1 MRYRNPAASAP
12 PMRGE
17 ITQLI
22 TMAPMVSQFTSPQPP
37 AAIPAPMTA
46 PMIECVVDTGAPTAV
61 ARLSQSAPASNAAN
75 ITQANVVASPICA
88 GSMMPPLMVPT
99 TSPPATMAPSASNTA
114 ATTMAQPM
122 VMAPEPTDGPMLL
135 ATSLAPMFMA
145 M

>member
-1 MRYRNPAASAP
+1 MAP
-12 PMRGE
+12 PIRGE

-22 TMAPMVSQFTSPQPP
+22 TMAPMVSQFTRPQPP
-37 AAIPAPMTA
+37 AAMPAPMTA
-46 PMIECVVDTGAPTAV
+46 PMMECVVETGAPRAV
-61 ARLSQSAPASNAAN
+61 ARLSQSAPASKAAN
-75 ITQANVVASPICA
+75 MTQANNAGSAMASA
-88 GSMMPPLMVPT
+88 SMMPPLMVPT

-122 VMAPEPTDGPMLL
+122 VRAPEPTAGPMLL